1 MTKLVWLFISK
12 STWNMKSPI
21 WLSCANPFL
30 KHWMYS
36 SVITMNL
43 SFHLC
48 IQIFFCRSSNIFL
61 SQFKFKYFSRRT
73 CWAASP
79 SAPTW
84 GCGGVGRWWR
94 CWSRTGRAF
103 LSVKCNSPSA
113 NIIGLDCCL
122 NGAKNGNY
130 ARNNVWMGQDF
141 CWGLW
146 PLDISKWKE
155 SQICIAL
162 VHSTITVLNNVPCP
176 IPKISLAY
184 SSLPQVFLYFHWNN
198 SYSFLPCLPRHHH
211 QQNFP
216 EVFFFLYAWNEIK

>member
-12 STWNMKSPI
+12 STWKMKSPI

-61 SQFKFKYFSRRT
+61 SQFKYFSVAVQIFSRRT

-84 GCGGVGRWWR
+84 GCGGAGRWWR

-103 LSVKCNSPSA
+103 LSVRCSSLST

-122 NGAKNGNY
+122 NGAKNANY
-130 ARNNVWMGQDF
+130 ARNNVGIGQDIF
-141 CWGLW
+141 LGGHDLY
-146 PLDISKWKE
+146 IKWMMERE
-155 SQICIAL
+155 SIM
-162 VHSTITVLNNVPCP
+162 
-176 IPKISLAY
+176 Y
-184 SSLPQVFLYFHWNN
+184 
-198 SYSFLPCLPRHHH
+198 
-211 QQNFP
+211 
-216 EVFFFLYAWNEIK
+216 